1 MEWAD
6 SVTGKP
12 QAELLYCFIY
22 WQIKTFDKCF
32 FCAIVDNGV
41 RKKFEYDRER
51 KSMKRKFLALF
62 LTAAMALSVA
72 ACGSDDGGKA
82 DAPAASTAAAG
93 EEAELPEAEEE
104 EAPEVQEDIDPM
116 EEALKNMES
125 VTSME
130 MKMVMDMD
138 MKVSAEG
145 EEQTVESSTTMDM
158 VWVNDP
164 VKVKAE
170 VAVEAAGQS
179 TEMSVY
185 GEMEEDGT
193 YMMYIYDGTS
203 WQSQTVGKADLG
215 EFDARENMV
224 ASIGDGSA
232 YTAEGTEQVDGANAY
247 KYSYVMTGDE
257 MKEAMLSSGALD
269 SVTSLGIDSTQLD
282 GMLDGLGEITTYV
295 WIDEATLYPVKYQM
309 DMTEVMDQ
317 LMVNLVEAMGE
328 QAQGMTMNVPKLE
341 VTMTCF
347 NYNNVADFSVPEE
360 AKAN

>member
-1 MEWAD
+1 
-6 SVTGKP
+6 
-12 QAELLYCFIY
+12 
-22 WQIKTFDKCF
+22 
-32 FCAIVDNGV
+32 
-41 RKKFEYDRER
+41 
-51 KSMKRKFLALF
+51 MKRRFLALF

-72 ACGSDDGGKA
+72 ACGSDKGGKA
-82 DAPAASTAAAG
+82 DAPAASSTEAEKETE
-93 EEAELPEAEEE
+93 EEAGLSKEE
-104 EAPEVQEDIDPM
+104 EAPEAQEDIDPM
-116 EEALKNMES
+116 EEAMKNMES

-138 MKVSAEG
+138 MKVSAQG
-145 EEQTVESSTTMDM
+145 EEQVVESSTVMNM
-158 VWVNDP
+158 AWMNDP

-170 VAVEAAGQS
+170 VIAEAAGQS
-179 TEMSVY
+179 SEMSVY

-203 WQSQTVGKADLG
+203 WTSQAVGKADLG
-215 EFDARENMV
+215 EFDARENMM

-232 YTAEGTEQVDGANAY
+232 YTAEGMEQIDGGNAY

-269 SVTSLGIDSTQLD
+269 SVSSLGLDSSQID

-309 DMTEVMDQ
+309 DMTEAMNQ
-317 LMVNLVEAMGE
+317 LLVNMVEALGE
-328 QAQGMTMNVPKLE
+328 QAEGISMNVPKLDMS
-341 VTMTCF
+341 MTCSNF
-347 NYNNVADFSVPEE
+347 NNVADFSIPEE